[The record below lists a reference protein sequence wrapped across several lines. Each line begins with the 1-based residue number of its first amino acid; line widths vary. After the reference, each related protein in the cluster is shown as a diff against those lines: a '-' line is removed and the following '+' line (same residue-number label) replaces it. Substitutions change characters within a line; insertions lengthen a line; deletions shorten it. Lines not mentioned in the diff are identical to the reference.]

1 MKPKQYLSEGVCHI
15 VKISLNLPAVAVT
28 ALKGPHHSGDGEG
41 QQEKP
46 DDDGDLRRFLHDF
59 DKVPPPKMHHI
70 EVAIDGQGDEEGNT
84 GPSVEKQHEEHRLTG
99 HAVVAAPQLVMVV
112 VGLGRETGHQQEISN
127 HDIEQEDTFVLP
139 ELEPKEEVID
149 RTVICFTVVKFIL
162 HQE

>member
-1 MKPKQYLSEGVCHI
+1 M
-15 VKISLNLPAVAVT
+15 AVT
-28 ALKGPHHSGDGEG
+28 ALKGLQHSGDGEG

-59 DKVPPPKMHHI
+59 DKVPPPKVHHI
-70 EVAIDGQGDEEGNT
+70 EVAIDGQGYEEGNT
-84 GPSVEKQHEEHRLTG
+84 GSPVEKQHEEHRLTG
-99 HAVVAAPQLVMVV
+99 RVVLAAPQLVTVV
-112 VGLGRETGHQQEISN
+112 VGLGRETGHQQEVSN

-149 RTVICFTVVKFIL
+149 RTAICFTVVKVIL